1 MRRHGGRP
9 GRTAPE
15 AWSRHMRKNFLAA
28 AEGFQGG
35 PSRDVR
41 QRVNGRTMRTTF
53 VWVSSTHDA
62 TAYHMDGA
70 VAGVAAAPP
79 PHTHHN
85 HPSTHPPT
93 HTIHA
98 AMRSGWALGG
108 RLCQRASVVE
118 IRMTRMQQQR
128 RVTGK
133 LRAVAYRMCLEQTM
147 WPHGVAT
154 KDQHGQFYIP
164 SQKVFSLRPHAWVCL
179 SAHEPA
185 RRS

>member
-1 MRRHGGRP
+1 
-9 GRTAPE
+9 
-15 AWSRHMRKNFLAA
+15 
-28 AEGFQGG
+28 
-35 PSRDVR
+35 
-41 QRVNGRTMRTTF
+41 MRTTF

-62 TAYHMDGA
+62 TVRHMDGV
-70 VAGVAAAPP
+70 VAGVAAG
-79 PHTHHN
+79 TQQ
-85 HPSTHPPT
+85 S
-93 HTIHA
+93 IHA
-98 AMRSGWALGG
+98 AMRSGWTLGG
-108 RLCQRASVVE
+108 RLCQRDSVVE
-118 IRMTRMQQQR
+118 IGMTRMQQQR